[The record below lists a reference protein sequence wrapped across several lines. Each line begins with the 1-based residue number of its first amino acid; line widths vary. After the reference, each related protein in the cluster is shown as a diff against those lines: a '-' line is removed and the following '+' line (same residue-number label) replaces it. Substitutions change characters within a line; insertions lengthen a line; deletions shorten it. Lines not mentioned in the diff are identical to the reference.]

1 LLRSTQPHGQLPV
14 AQSRTPVSAGDRPPN
29 VSASSGTPRPPPAC
43 GVVCV
48 EHLEFCKSA
57 GVPPAANSARPAAGA
72 TVRAVAVAAALSL
85 HRGMGKS
92 NVPKAVGHAHDD
104 KKSRQERAIAEH
116 KAAKKLAAVH
126 HNLRLREDSGGLSDK
141 EQALFDLETKR
152 ADKALRAKTFLERT
166 VGSVDPDSRVE
177 AEVGKCIFYDKA
189 GGCKH
194 GNRCRFVHD
203 GPSGAGSSGGA
214 ISRPA
219 NEALA
224 LCIEKLAARV
234 AKVGLQFETVVL
246 EKQGDNPAFAFLKGG
261 EGADY
266 YTAQKESAMSA
277 PPP

>member
-1 LLRSTQPHGQLPV
+1 
-14 AQSRTPVSAGDRPPN
+14 
-29 VSASSGTPRPPPAC
+29 
-43 GVVCV
+43 
-48 EHLEFCKSA
+48 
-57 GVPPAANSARPAAGA
+57 
-72 TVRAVAVAAALSL
+72 
-85 HRGMGKS
+85 MGKS

>member
-1 LLRSTQPHGQLPV
+1 MRRGTSPSLS
-14 AQSRTPVSAGDRPPN
+14 PP
-29 VSASSGTPRPPPAC
+29 SPPSPTLSLPPA
-43 GVVCV
+43 
-48 EHLEFCKSA
+48 
-57 GVPPAANSARPAAGA
+57 
-72 TVRAVAVAAALSL
+72 
-85 HRGMGKS
+85 MGKN

-126 HNLRLREDSGGLSDK
+126 SNLRIREDSEGLSDK
-141 EQALFDLETKR
+141 EQALLDLNIKR
-152 ADKALRAKTFLERT
+152 EEKALRAKTFLERT
-166 VGSVDPDSRVE
+166 VGSLDPDSRVE
-177 AEVGKCIFYDKA
+177 AEVEAGKCIYHAKA

-194 GNRCRFVHD
+194 GDKCRFLHD

-214 ISRPA
+214 ISRPS

-246 EKQGDNPAFAFLKGG
+246 QKQGDNPAFAFLKGG

-266 YTAQKESAMSA
+266 YQAQKESAMRSA

>member
-1 LLRSTQPHGQLPV
+1 
-14 AQSRTPVSAGDRPPN
+14 
-29 VSASSGTPRPPPAC
+29 
-43 GVVCV
+43 
-48 EHLEFCKSA
+48 
-57 GVPPAANSARPAAGA
+57 
-72 TVRAVAVAAALSL
+72 
-85 HRGMGKS
+85 MGKS

-126 HNLRLREDSGGLSDK
+126 HNLHIREDSGGLSDK
-141 EQALFDLETKR
+141 EQALFDLKTKR
-152 ADKALRAKTFLERT
+152 EDKALRAKTFLKHT

-177 AEVGKCIFYDKA
+177 GEVEVGKCIFYDKA

-194 GNRCRFVHD
+194 GYQCKFLHD
-203 GPSGAGSSGGA
+203 GPSGAGSSSGGA
-214 ISRPA
+214 ISRPS

-246 EKQGDNPAFAFLKGG
+246 QKQGDNPAFAFLKGG

-266 YTAQKESAMSA
+266 YKAQKESVMSA